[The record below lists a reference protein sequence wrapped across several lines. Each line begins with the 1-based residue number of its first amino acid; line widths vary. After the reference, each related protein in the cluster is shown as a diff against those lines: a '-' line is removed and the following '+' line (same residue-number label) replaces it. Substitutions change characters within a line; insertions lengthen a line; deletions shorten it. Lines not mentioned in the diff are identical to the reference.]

1 MHGARLN
8 EHLEH
13 QKRSAASHWG
23 TFVISR
29 ENRRD
34 FAKRGLR
41 AVRGHVEHADFSP
54 QKHRE
59 AEEWID
65 EQDHRS
71 TNKRANLALVISI
84 IAALA
89 ALIPLVIQ
97 YWGPVL
103 AALRS
108 GPN

>member
-1 MHGARLN
+1 
-8 EHLEH
+8 
-13 QKRSAASHWG
+13 
-23 TFVISR
+23 VISR

-34 FAKRGLR
+34 FAKRGLH
-41 AVRGHVEHADFSP
+41 VVLSHVEHAVFSP

-71 TNKRANLALVISI
+71 TNKRANLALVISC
-84 IAALA
+84 IAVLV

-108 GPN
+108 GLN

>member
-1 MHGARLN
+1 M
-8 EHLEH
+8 
-13 QKRSAASHWG
+13 
-23 TFVISR
+23 ISR

-71 TNKRANLALVISI
+71 TNKRANLALVISC